1 MAKQYNIGDVV
12 TTKDNETYVKTENG
26 WFLQEEITPQ
36 EQVEGG
42 DTLGEEA
49 KIIASEITGGIAS
62 QVAGAAAG
70 PLAYIPVSFSGAVAV
85 SIKAQKEFGDGDV
98 SYGRAIFNGLVNI
111 VPFSPYLKSVTAF
124 SKITPELIKQA
135 AKTEAKRGAAIGAGY
150 EVFTAP
156 EREGEITFSG
166 VAESTLYGALGSGV
180 LGTLAPKLT
189 KTLKKIVGK
198 TETQVNQAIAKGDI
212 TKDEAIEALTVGN
225 KVSIEDA
232 TEFVEKAIKSAPIKN
247 DVNAIKDETFGQV
260 KDGALNSLKKLKA
273 KYIPSSVLK
282 RGIMDESFYL
292 RKKIDAEINTG
303 ARIEK
308 NISNAITKNPALEQ
322 SINKFLNTRK
332 VDSTLE
338 KNSVLKADLETYAN
352 TLDSLQKKLL
362 VQLRDNDFENLSYR
376 DSLRLRSK
384 IYDSI
389 KDGNYNTREYQIF
402 TNPKFEIDNKLKKA
416 AIKEIATGLKNDKDF
431 NYTVTQANK
440 KAEEHIESL
449 IKQSAANKEGNPF
462 APYGVSVDG
471 VLKHR
476 KEVGKAERKFLGEIT
491 APGEKIRGTLE
502 RVGRLVY
509 RNQAD
514 IKVAQ
519 HLKEDLKLAVPGRAD
534 DNNFTPLRL
543 RGNLQKDLYVPKY
556 VQNALDDAYLKI
568 KNTGDD
574 SALLGGYKTA
584 IALSK
589 ANKVIMNPPSYF
601 VNAYG
606 AMSSAL
612 AQGINPFSKNAIKGL
627 GLSFKSDFPSLAK
640 AKTGEQQILN
650 NKELR
655 DMQRYGLGTANVI
668 TSDIRTGIESTKT
681 GRKLSKVL
689 TPIGNVYAAS
699 DNAMRY
705 NIWKANQD
713 RLSKIFPNATP
724 EQIKSASAKFTN
736 DTFQNYEK
744 LSPIV
749 RELSRYGFM
758 PQFVAFAA
766 EFTRNI
772 YHQARFAKQMIR
784 GNFGDELG
792 LATNQANKIAMRKEG
807 VKRLASLVGLVAVG
821 ETAREEFNLV
831 AGVTPLEEQA
841 LRDNALPEWDRNK
854 AILFTDS
861 EKDENGVIK
870 KVKYMNMTYL
880 IPHTMISD
888 VINAAQTDKPLNE
901 VLDLALEHFLG
912 DGTFVMRT
920 AYNAVQ
926 NKDENGRDITNEV
939 SDAKKAGDLFKY
951 FIDEGFTPGILREGN
966 YFIEYQNAIK
976 AGEKPDLSMEE
987 IIKRQFGL
995 RVRSVDVE
1003 ESTSFKVKEY
1013 KEGMNNAQGRY
1024 SATRDNENLP
1034 TDVLKKVYNEFNR
1047 VKSDNM
1053 NKIIEINN
1061 NLESLGYN
1069 EEQRIKVLK
1078 ESKVSS
1084 KDIMAILENKIT
1096 PLKEEK
1102 TTTTTDIFEEKYQ
1115 TLDRKEF
1122 YQQMR
1127 SLYKSGENKLADSLI
1142 KKYKQEQKIQRLNI
1156 TSKEKLFANMTVE
1169 DRASYLIENQDLY
1182 NNYRKKGLVTRSVI
1196 LEIKRQLREQND

>member
-1 MAKQYNIGDVV
+1 MADKYKIGDVV
-12 TTKDNETYVKTENG
+12 TTKENDTYIKTEQG
-26 WFLQEEITPQ
+26 WALQEPTQ
-36 EQVEGG
+36 TG

-49 KIIASEITGGIAS
+49 KIIGAEIAGSVASQATGAATGLFYIPVAFSGGIAS
-62 QVAGAAAG
+62 
-70 PLAYIPVSFSGAVAV
+70 
-85 SIKAQKEFGDGDV
+85 SIAAQKSFGDGEV
-98 SYGRAIFNGLVNI
+98 NYGRALFNGLLTVI
-111 VPFSPYLKSVTAF
+111 PFAPAVRNVTKF
-124 SKITPELIKQA
+124 SKITPKLIKQA

-150 EVFTAP
+150 EVFTSP
-156 EREGEITFSG
+156 EQEGEITLSDVATGAAIG
-166 VAESTLYGALGSGV
+166 VVGGIT
-180 LGTLAPKLT
+180 LGTATPYLT
-189 KTLKKIVGK
+189 KTLKKFVGK
-198 TETQVNQAIAKGDI
+198 TETQINQAIARGDI
-212 TKDEAIEALTVGN
+212 TKDEAIKVLTVGN

-247 DVNAIKDETFGQV
+247 DVNAIKDETFGQA
-260 KDGALNSLKKLKA
+260 KDRVINSLKKLQA
-273 KYIPSSVLK
+273 KIIPSSILK
-282 RGIMDESFYL
+282 RGVMDESFYL

-308 NISNAITKNPALEQ
+308 NISSAISKNPALEQ
-322 SINKFLNTRK
+322 SVNKFLNTRK

-338 KNSVLKADLETYAN
+338 KNPALKADLETYAN
-352 TLDSLQKKLL
+352 TLEKLQRKLL
-362 VQLRDNDFENLSYR
+362 SQLKIDNDFKNLSKDSQRILR
-376 DSLRLRSK
+376 DK
-384 IYDSI
+384 IFQSI
-389 KDGNYNTREYQIF
+389 KDGDYNTREYQIF
-402 TNPKFEIDNKLKKA
+402 TNPKFKIDDKLKTA
-416 AIKEIATGLKNDKDF
+416 AIKEIATRLKNDSDF
-431 NYTVTQANK
+431 NYTVTEANN
-440 KAEEHIESL
+440 KAKEHIESL

-476 KEVGKAERKFLGEIT
+476 REVGEAERKFLGEIT

-502 RVGRLVY
+502 RVSRLVY

-514 IKVAQ
+514 IKVSQ
-519 HLKEDLKLAVPGRAD
+519 HLEDLGLAVRNRAN
-534 DNNFTPLRL
+534 DNNFVPLTL
-543 RGNLQKDLYVPKY
+543 KGNLQKDLYVPNY
-556 VQNALDDAYLKI
+556 VQNALNDAYLKI

-574 SALLGGYKTA
+574 TVLLGGYKTA

-601 VNAYG
+601 INAYG

-627 GLSFKSDFPSLAK
+627 GYSLKSDFSTLAK
-640 AKTGEQQILN
+640 ARTGEQQILN

-668 TSDIRTGIESTKT
+668 TSDIRTGLESSKL
-681 GRKLSKVL
+681 GRKVSKAI
-689 TPIGNVYAAS
+689 TPVGNVYAAS

-713 RLSKIFPNATP
+713 RLSKIFPNATK
-724 EQIKSASAKFTN
+724 EQIKSASAKLTN

-772 YHQARFAKQMIR
+772 YHQVRFAKQMIR

-807 VKRLASLVGLVAVG
+807 VKRLASLVGVVTAS
-821 ETAREEFNLV
+821 EIAREEFNLT

-888 VINAAQTDKPLNE
+888 VINAAQTDKPLDE
-901 VLDLALEHFLG
+901 VLDLMYEHFLG
-912 DGTFVMRT
+912 DGTFVART
-920 AYNAVQ
+920 AYNAIQ

-939 SDAKKAGDLFKY
+939 SDGKKAKDLFKY
-951 FIDEGFTPGILREGN
+951 FINEAFTPGIIREGN
-966 YFIEYQNAIK
+966 YFVKHQNTIK

-987 IIKRQFGL
+987 IINRQFGL

-1003 ESTSFKVKEY
+1003 ESTAFKIKEY
-1013 KEGMNNAQGRY
+1013 KNAINNVQGKY
-1024 SATRDNENLP
+1024 SATRDNANLSP
-1034 TDVLKKVYNEFNR
+1034 DVLEKVYNESSR
-1047 VKSDNM
+1047 VKNDNM
-1053 NKIIEINN
+1053 NKLIEINN

-1069 EEQRIKVLK
+1069 EEQRIKILK

-1084 KDIMAILENKIT
+1084 KDIMAILENKVT
-1096 PLKEEK
+1096 PLKKEK
-1102 TTTTTDIFEEKYQ
+1102 TITATDVFEEKYQ
-1115 TLDRKEF
+1115 GLGRKEF

-1127 SLYKSGENKLADSLI
+1127 SLYKSGQRKLADSLI
-1142 KKYKQEQKIQRLNI
+1142 KKYKQEQKIQRLKI

-1169 DRASYLIENQDLY
+1169 DRASYLIQNQDLY
-1182 NNYRKKGLVTRSVI
+1182 NNYRKKGLVTKSVI
-1196 LEIKRQLREQND
+1196 LEIKRQMKEQND

>member
-1 MAKQYNIGDVV
+1 MADKYKIGDVV
-12 TTKDNETYVKTENG
+12 TTKENDTYIKTEQG
-26 WFLQEEITPQ
+26 WALQEPTQ
-36 EQVEGG
+36 TG

-49 KIIASEITGGIAS
+49 KIIGSEIAGSIAS
-62 QVAGAAAG
+62 QSLGAATG
-70 PLAYIPVSFSGAVAV
+70 PLGYIPVAFSGGVAS
-85 SIKAQKEFGDGDV
+85 SIAAQKNFGDGEV
-98 SYGRAIFNGLVNI
+98 NYGRAVFNGLLTVVPLAPAIRNI
-111 VPFSPYLKSVTAF
+111 TKF
-124 SKITPELIKQA
+124 SKITPAMIKQA

-150 EVFTAP
+150 EVFTSP
-156 EREGEITFSG
+156 EQEGELTFSDIGKGAAIG
-166 VAESTLYGALGSGV
+166 VVGGIT
-180 LGTLAPKLT
+180 LGTATPYLT
-189 KTLKKIVGK
+189 KTLKKFVGK
-198 TETQVNQAIAKGDI
+198 TETQINEAIARGDI
-212 TKDEAIEALTVGN
+212 TKDEAIKVLTVGN
-225 KVSIEDA
+225 KVPVEDA

-247 DVNAIKDETFGQV
+247 DINAVTNETFGEA
-260 KDGALNSLKKLKA
+260 KGGIINSLKNLQA
-273 KYIPSSVLK
+273 KIIPSSVLK
-282 RGIMDESFYL
+282 RGVMDESFYL

-308 NISNAITKNPALEQ
+308 NISSAISKNPALEQ

-332 VDSTLE
+332 IDGTLE
-338 KNSVLKADLETYAN
+338 KNPVLKADLETYAN
-352 TLDSLQKKLL
+352 TLDGLQKKLL
-362 VQLRDNDFENLSYR
+362 TQLKDNDFENLSLQNKQI
-376 DSLRLRSK
+376 LRTK
-384 IYDSI
+384 IADSI

-402 TNPKFEIDNKLKKA
+402 TNPKFKIDNKLKA
-416 AIKEIATGLKNDKDF
+416 EAIKEISTRLKNDTDF
-431 NYTVTQANK
+431 NYSVTQANN
-440 KAEEHIESL
+440 KAKEHIESL

-462 APYGVSVDG
+462 APYGVSIDG
-471 VLKHR
+471 VLRHR
-476 KEVGKAERKFLGEIT
+476 KDVGEAERKFLGEIT
-491 APGEKIRGTLE
+491 APGEVIRGTLE
-502 RVGRLVY
+502 RVSRLVY

-514 IKVAQ
+514 IKASK
-519 HLKEDLKLAVPGRAD
+519 HLEDLKLAIPGRAD

-543 RGNLQKDLYVPKY
+543 KGNLQKDLYVPKY

-574 SALLGGYKTA
+574 STLLGGYKTA

-627 GLSFKSDFPSLAK
+627 GLSFKSDFPTLAK
-640 AKTGEQQILN
+640 AKTGEQQVLN

-668 TSDIRTGIESTKT
+668 TSDIRTGLESSKF
-681 GRKLSKVL
+681 GRKVSKAI

-705 NIWKANQD
+705 NIWKAVQGS
-713 RLSKIFPNATP
+713 LSKIFPNATT

-749 RELSRYGFM
+749 QGLSRYGFM

-772 YHQARFAKQMIR
+772 YHQLRFAKQMIK

-841 LRDNALPEWDRNK
+841 LRNNALPEWDRNK

-912 DGTFVMRT
+912 DGTFVSRT
-920 AYNAVQ
+920 AYNAIQ

-939 SDAKKAGDLFKY
+939 SDGKKAGDLFKY
-951 FIDEGFTPGILREGN
+951 FIDEAFTPGILREGN
-966 YFIEYQNAIK
+966 YFIKYQNSIK
-976 AGEKPDLSMEE
+976 AGEKPDLSIEE

-1013 KEGMNNAQGRY
+1013 KEGMNNVQGKY
-1024 SATRDNENLP
+1024 SATRDNKNLSS
-1034 TDVLKKVYNEFNR
+1034 DVLEKVYNESNR
-1047 VKSDNM
+1047 VKTDNM

-1061 NLESLGYN
+1061 NLKSLNYN
-1069 EEQRIKVLK
+1069 EEQRIKILK

-1096 PLKEEK
+1096 PLKREK
-1102 TTTTTDIFEEKYQ
+1102 SITTTDVFEEKYQ
-1115 TLDRKEF
+1115 ELSRKEF

-1127 SLYKSGENKLADSLI
+1127 NLYKNKENKLADSLI
-1142 KKYKQEQKIQRLNI
+1142 KKYKQEQKIQRLKI

-1169 DRASYLIENQDLY
+1169 DRALYLIENQDLY
-1182 NNYRKKGLVTRSVI
+1182 NDYRKKGLVTRSVI